1 VATRSAGILLYRRD
15 RSRTEVLL
23 VHPGGPFYRKNDAG
37 SWQIPKGL
45 VEPGENAAQAA
56 KRETE
61 EELGIPLVGTPW
73 PLATIKQTGG
83 KIVEAFALEQS
94 LDADAIV
101 SNRFEI
107 EWPPRSGKRTSFPEV
122 DRGAWYGLET
132 AGAMMLVSQRP
143 LLDALKAA
151 IGDA

>member
-1 VATRSAGILLYRRD
+1 LGCRSDHDHEL
-15 RSRTEVLL
+15 E
-23 VHPGGPFYRKNDAG
+23 
-37 SWQIPKGL
+37 
-45 VEPGENAAQAA
+45 AA

-94 LDADAIV
+94 LDADSIV

-107 EWPPRSGKRTSFPEV
+107 EWPPRNGKRSSFAEV
-122 DRGAWYGLET
+122 DPGAWYDWET
-132 AGAMMLVSQRP
+132 ASAMMLVSQRP
-143 LLDALKAA
+143 LLDALGAV
-151 IGDA
+151 IGEA